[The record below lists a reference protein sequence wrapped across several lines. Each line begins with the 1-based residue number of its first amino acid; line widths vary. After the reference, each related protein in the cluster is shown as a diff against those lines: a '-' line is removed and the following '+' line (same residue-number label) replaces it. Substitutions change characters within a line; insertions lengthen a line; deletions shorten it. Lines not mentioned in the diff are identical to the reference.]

1 MREEIILILSRS
13 VKAVVKMTIPFIL
26 PRPIILSSSRDE
38 CSKST
43 FSMKKGSL
51 KTSRISSKDNP
62 CFFFVHLVLDTIPFI
77 ISVYNCHFYPFSIPL
92 LYFFFIFL
100 ASFFIFSSM
109 VVGSRI
115 MPAADDGTGRNPQCT
130 NPCPDCQF
138 SIKCLY
144 MHTLLYIIANFHHK
158 YYNNVYFY

>member
-77 ISVYNCHFYPFSIPL
+77 ISVYNCHFCPFSIPL
-92 LYFFFIFL
+92 LYFFFNIPCKFFYIFVNGCWL
-100 ASFFIFSSM
+100 QNHAS
-109 VVGSRI
+109 SRRWR
-115 MPAADDGTGRNPQCT
+115 TGRSPTPPGMEPVVIHRKQ
-130 NPCPDCQF
+130 Q
-138 SIKCLY
+138 
-144 MHTLLYIIANFHHK
+144 
-158 YYNNVYFY
+158 YYRL